1 MLSMYNF
8 TKNEIRDL
16 IIAFIVLSFCFAI
29 SNVGM
34 DLKGIISILPIVMV
48 GVGVG
53 FILHE
58 LGHKYMSMKHG
69 YRAEFE
75 LWSLGLVIAL
85 ITAFLGFV
93 FAAPGSVK
101 TYADEMTDEINGKIT
116 LAGPMANI
124 GLAILFLL
132 IAALIYP
139 FSIHSELFRLIYLI
153 CTVGFSV
160 NSFLAAFNLLPFYS
174 LDGTKVMKWSV
185 GVWLMA
191 FAIAAIMMLMSI
203 TIGAENMVGL
213 IIGM

>member
-1 MLSMYNF
+1 MYNF
-8 TKNEIRDL
+8 TKNEIRGL

-29 SNVGM
+29 SNVGL
-34 DLKGIISILPIVMV
+34 DLKGIISLMPIVMV
-48 GVGVG
+48 GVGMG

-58 LGHKYMSMKHG
+58 LGHKYMSVKHG

-75 LWSLGLVIAL
+75 LWPLGLVIAFV
-85 ITAFLGFV
+85 TAFLGFV

-124 GLAILFLL
+124 GLAILFIL

-139 FSIHSELFRLIYLI
+139 FSIHSELFRLMYLI

-160 NSFLAAFNLLPFYS
+160 NSFLATFNLLPFYS

-185 GVWLMA
+185 GVWITA
-191 FAIAAIMMLMSI
+191 FAIAAIMMLMSM